1 MANDILIGFVLDSSG
16 SMSHLHGATLR
27 GFNQILDEQKQ
38 EEGRCL
44 LSLTKFSTN
53 FDVAYVARDIQE
65 VEPLGSPGNPYRAG
79 GGTALYDAVGTTVKG
94 IEAWLDNH
102 KDFAGDVKI
111 IILTDGEENSS
122 KEWHIYENAPVEDD
136 RDINNLINYKQ
147 NEGWEFVFLGT
158 GKSAWLES
166 QRFTAV
172 PSSST
177 YAFAATSSSNEST
190 YAGVSRGLRAS
201 RLVGGT
207 VTSNLAQDEAF
218 NSVVVNRGD
227 EDKLDDPT
235 D

>member
-65 VEPLGSPGNPYRAG
+65 VAPLGTSENPYRAG